1 MNSGKFEQIDVA
13 EVIYSKPVSRF
24 VASFMG
30 EVNMFD
36 FKCDSKGDI
45 KIDDVEI
52 RSSVL
57 TKDTK
62 KIYSKKAK
70 GALMVRPE
78 FVRFNKAKETNDFQ
92 IRGYLRAEY
101 ELGSRIQYEVD
112 TLDDSRV
119 IIEKLRED
127 RFKGKLGAT
136 VVIGWDIKHT
146 HFIPND

>member
-1 MNSGKFEQIDVA
+1 
-13 EVIYSKPVSRF
+13 
-24 VASFMG
+24 MG

-45 KIDDVEI
+45 KIDGVEI

-57 TKDTK
+57 TKDKQK
-62 KIYSKKAK
+62 KYSKKAK
-70 GALMVRPE
+70 GTLMVRPE

-146 HFIPND
+146 HFIPKD